1 MSITL
6 PTTGQSHWDTPL
18 NLALASLGKSIWQ
31 PNDHGLITYTSAL
44 EGLNATAAPTSGAVR
59 MRRIRL
65 LQAETITNLHIVVTI
80 AGVTLTAGQSFLG
93 LYSTAGTRLA
103 VSADQASTWESSGF
117 KTAALTSPYAA
128 AAGDYFVAIVTNGA
142 TTPTLAQESSLATFA
157 ANAGLT
163 AGSSAFAMS
172 GPAGQTSLPASID
185 MGVDVALIANT
196 YWFGAS

>member
-6 PTTGQSHWDTPL
+6 PTTGQSNRDLL

-31 PNDHGLITYTSAL
+31 PNDYGRS
-44 EGLNATAAPTSGAVR
+44 PTPPPWKLDAQRRPRRCGR
-59 MRRIRL
+59 MRHPAAASR
-65 LQAETITNLHIVVTI
+65 AITNLHIVVTI
-80 AGVTLTAGQSFLG
+80 AGITHRRPVVPRR
-93 LYSTAGTRLA
+93 STAGTRLA
-103 VSADQASTWESSGF
+103 VSADQASTWESTGF
-117 KTAALTSPYAA
+117 KTAAMTSPYAA

-163 AGSSAFAMS
+163 AGASAFAMS
-172 GPAGQTSLPASID
+172 GPAAQTSLPASIN
-185 MGVDVALIANT
+185 MASEVATIANT